1 MKAEWDDAPE
11 WINSRRKKNAAAA
24 LLPGLIGTCITLG
37 ALYFASQAL
46 LGGNVQPIAGKRQ
59 PLKPVPVAAITRA
72 EPAANNK
79 DWDSVVNEAAS
90 RHIEAEP
97 PRATEQP
104 TPNAKQ
110 TVFNDLN
117 YTPQGAVNII
127 QATSTYPIKKPAP
140 KTNRPKEIVVVG
152 KESRLR
158 DLCPFREGSIERRN
172 CRMSID
178 LNGGR

>member
-11 WINSRRKKNAAAA
+11 WINNRRKKSAAAV
-24 LLPGLIGTCITLG
+24 LLPGLLGTCITLG

-46 LGGNVQPIAGKRQ
+46 LKGTVQQIIEKRQ
-59 PLKPVPVAAITRA
+59 LPKPVPAAAITRA
-72 EPAANNK
+72 EPAANK

-90 RHIEAEP
+90 RHIEPEP
-97 PRATEQP
+97 PRATEHP
-104 TPNAKQ
+104 TPNVKQ

-127 QATSTYPIKKPAP
+127 QATSTYPIEKPAP

-158 DLCPFREGSIERRN
+158 ELCPHREGSIERRN
-172 CRMSID
+172 CRMRMD